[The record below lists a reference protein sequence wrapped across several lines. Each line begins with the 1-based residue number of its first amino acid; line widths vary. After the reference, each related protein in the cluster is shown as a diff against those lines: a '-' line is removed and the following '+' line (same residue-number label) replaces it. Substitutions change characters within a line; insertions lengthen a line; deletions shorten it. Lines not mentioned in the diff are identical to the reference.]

1 MHPNRTALISL
12 LLILPMLHGCSK
24 PAHAPASA
32 PAAGTPTA
40 SPASS
45 GGSPS
50 EADIRKMV
58 ADQNKA
64 RPTACTLVT
73 AAEMSTILG
82 STVAGEPHEG
92 TADKTQCIYK
102 PANAPSPYVDLTVN
116 WGDGE
121 SAMAAMGA
129 MNHVE
134 PGITNPYA
142 GIGDQ
147 AAAVGTALMIRT
159 GEDLVTITFSGVDD
173 APAKARKIFD
183 TAKPRMAP

>member
-1 MHPNRTALISL
+1 MHPDRTARVVMLM
-12 LLILPMLHGCSK
+12 ILPIKHTD
-24 PAHAPASA
+24 ASA
-32 PAAGTPTA
+32 SASTAAPTSTTA
-40 SPASS
+40 
-45 GGSPS
+45 PS
-50 EADIRKMV
+50 EVEIKKMV
-58 ADQNKA
+58 ADQNKPQ
-64 RPTACTLVT
+64 PTACTLVT
-73 AAEMSTILG
+73 TQEMSAILG
-82 STVAGEPHEG
+82 STVTAEPHEG
-92 TADKTQCIYK
+92 TVDKTECIYK
-102 PANAPSPYVDLTVN
+102 PASAPSPYAELTVN

-159 GEDLVTITFSGVDD
+159 GEDLVTITFSGVED

-183 TAKPRMAP
+183 TAKPRMKP